1 VEIQM
6 RRPFLT
12 TFLLATTLLAGC
24 GSDTSTGPKKAAIV
38 GTWNLQSINGQ
49 ALPFL
54 ASASDPQIEIL
65 GDQIVVSAD
74 GTFTDALAVRVTDGT
89 DVVTSTIDDNGTYTV
104 NGTAVEFVFSD
115 NSSGTASVT
124 GDTFTV
130 GESGFSWLYE
140 RE

>member
-1 VEIQM
+1 
-6 RRPFLT
+6 
-12 TFLLATTLLAGC
+12 
-24 GSDTSTGPKKAAIV
+24 
-38 GTWNLQSINGQ
+38 
-49 ALPFL
+49 
-54 ASASDPQIEIL
+54 IL

-89 DVVTSTIDDNGTYTV
+89 DIVTSTIDDTGIYTV

-115 NSSGTASVT
+115 NTSGTASVT

-130 GESGFSWLYE
+130 GEGGFSWSYQ